1 MEMPAIRRRPLPV
14 EWLLQPGKQRV
25 HVLFLHTAREWS
37 GTARL
42 FARAGRGISER
53 GAKVTLL
60 VTPDS
65 NVHLA
70 VSPRRDPG
78 QARHTPIPE
87 PFEII
92 PFATDGLFF
101 SAARRLKR
109 IFRRWDAD
117 AIFVTTDREHL
128 IAATAC
134 WMSSNGSVVR
144 WTPAG
149 KKLEM
154 GVSGRWA
161 NRLAR
166 TSYLF
171 ASEKDRRIAIIPK
184 NAIESSVAEIGV
196 DVATYPADDGKV
208 EVEPASDQKSASD
221 QRPVNDQK
229 LVNDQKPAEELKY
242 IVCVY
247 DPTSRGRAAT
257 AIRTMSMLSP
267 RHPNLRLMIVGP
279 GSDDEDLRMQAA
291 ALRVLHIVSFLGERD
306 DVVSLMQGAHLGW
319 VVADA
324 DTGVYG
330 VLDLMALGIPTVA
343 SEDGVAQRYI
353 ANGISGT
360 LYPPDDSAS
369 TAAAVAGM
377 LNREDARET
386 MGKAAR
392 TRVAREFPETQM
404 IEGFDRAA
412 NNARTKGRSQG

>member
-1 MEMPAIRRRPLPV
+1 L
-14 EWLLQPGKQRV
+14 

-65 NVHLA
+65 NVHQA
-70 VSPRRDPG
+70 VSPRRDPN
-78 QARHTPIPE
+78 QPKNTPIPE

-92 PFATDGLFF
+92 PFSTEGLFF
-101 SAARRLKR
+101 PAARRLRK

-117 AIFVTTDREHL
+117 SIFVTTDHEHL

-134 WMSSNGSVVR
+134 RLTGSGSIVR

-149 KKLEM
+149 RTLEL
-154 GVSGRWA
+154 GLGGRFAGW
-161 NRLAR
+161 LTR

-171 ASEKDRRIAIIPK
+171 ASETDRRASTIPK
-184 NAIESSVAEIGV
+184 NAIESGVAEIGV
-196 DVATYPADDGKV
+196 DVTTYPANGAKTAGG
-208 EVEPASDQKSASD
+208 EGAATGSGGAQPL
-221 QRPVNDQK
+221 N
-229 LVNDQKPAEELKY
+229 Y

-257 AIRTMSMLSP
+257 AIRTISMLAP
-267 RHPNLRLMIVGP
+267 RHPNLRLMIVGQ

-291 ALRVLHIVSFLGERD
+291 ALRVLHLVSFLGERD
-306 DVVSLMQGAHLGW
+306 DQISLMQDAHLGW
-319 VVADA
+319 VVADG
-324 DTGVYG
+324 DTGAYG
-330 VLDLMALGIPTVA
+330 ILDLMALGIPTVA
-343 SEDGVAQRYI
+343 SEGGIAQRYI
-353 ANGISGT
+353 AHGISGA

-377 LNREDARET
+377 LKSEEDRVA

-392 TRVAREFPETQM
+392 TRVAREFPESQT
-404 IEGFDRAA
+404 IEAFDRAA
-412 NNARTKGRSQG
+412 NTARTQGRRSG

>member
-1 MEMPAIRRRPLPV
+1 MERPAIRRRPLPA

-92 PFATDGLFF
+92 PFTTDGLFF

-134 WMSSNGSVVR
+134 WMSRNGSVVR

-149 KKLEM
+149 KKLDM
-154 GVSGRWA
+154 GVSGKWA

-171 ASEKDRRIAIIPK
+171 ASEKDRRIAIIPR

-196 DVATYPADDGKV
+196 DVSTYPSTDDKP
-208 EVEPASDQKSASD
+208 EVAQAEP
-221 QRPVNDQK
+221 PT
-229 LVNDQKPAEELKY
+229 DQKPAEPLKY

-291 ALRVLHIVSFLGERD
+291 ALRVLHLVSFLGERD
-306 DVVSLMQGAHLGW
+306 DVVSLMQDAHLGW
-319 VVADA
+319 VVAEA

-330 VLDLMALGIPTVA
+330 ILDLMALGIPTVA

>member
-1 MEMPAIRRRPLPV
+1 M
-14 EWLLQPGKQRV
+14 

-78 QARHTPIPE
+78 QPRHTPIPE

-92 PFATDGLFF
+92 PLPTEGWFL
-101 SAARRLKR
+101 SAARRLRK

-134 WMSSNGSVVR
+134 WLSRNGAVVR
-144 WTPAG
+144 WTPVG
-149 KKLEM
+149 QKLEL
-154 GVSGRWA
+154 GFAGRWGT
-161 NRLAR
+161 RLAR
-166 TSYLF
+166 TTYLF
-171 ASEKDRRIAIIPK
+171 ASEADRRAARLPK
-184 NAIESSVAEIGV
+184 NAAGADIAEIGV
-196 DVATYPADDGKV
+196 DVSSYPSKEERAQSAEGDAAG
-208 EVEPASDQKSASD
+208 DQK
-221 QRPVNDQK
+221 QGEPLR
-229 LVNDQKPAEELKY
+229 Y

-257 AIRTMSMLSP
+257 AIRTISMLAP
-267 RHPNLRLMIVGP
+267 RHPNLRLMFVGP

-291 ALRVLHIVSFLGERD
+291 ALRVLHLVSFLGERD
-306 DVVSLMQGAHLGW
+306 DVVSLMQDAHLGW
-319 VVADA
+319 VVAEA
-324 DTGVYG
+324 DTGAYG
-330 VLDLMALGIPTVA
+330 ILDLMALAIPTVA
-343 SEDGVAQRYI
+343 AESGVAQRYI
-353 ANGISGT
+353 ANGISGA
-360 LYPPDDSAS
+360 LYPQDDSAS
-369 TAAAVAGM
+369 TAATVAGM
-377 LNREDARET
+377 LLSDETREA

-392 TRVAREFPETQM
+392 TRVAREFPETST

-412 NNARTKGRSQG
+412 NSARSRGRRQG

>member
-1 MEMPAIRRRPLPV
+1 
-14 EWLLQPGKQRV
+14 
-25 HVLFLHTAREWS
+25 
-37 GTARL
+37 
-42 FARAGRGISER
+42 
-53 GAKVTLL
+53 VTLL
-60 VTPDS
+60 VAPDS

-78 QARHTPIPE
+78 QPRHTPIPE

-92 PFATDGLFF
+92 PFSMEGWFLV
-101 SAARRLKR
+101 AARRLRK

-117 AIFVTTDREHL
+117 AVFVSTDHEHL

-134 WMSSNGSVVR
+134 WLSRNGSVVR

-154 GVSGRWA
+154 GMSGHWA
-161 NRLAR
+161 TRLAR

-171 ASEKDRRIAIIPK
+171 ASEADRRAATIPK

-196 DVATYPADDGKV
+196 DVAGYPANGVKSPSTEAD
-208 EVEPASDQKSASD
+208 SASD
-221 QRPVNDQK
+221 QQQTEP
-229 LVNDQKPAEELKY
+229 LKY

-267 RHPNLRLMIVGP
+267 RHPNLRLIIVGP

-291 ALRVLHIVSFLGERD
+291 ALRVLHLVSFLGDRD
-306 DVVSLMQGAHLGW
+306 DAISLMRDAHLGW

-324 DTGVYG
+324 DTGAYG
-330 VLDLMALGIPTVA
+330 ILDMMALGIPTVA

-353 ANGISGT
+353 ANGISGA

-369 TAAAVAGM
+369 TAATVAGM
-377 LNREDARET
+377 LMSEDARET

-392 TRVAREFPETQM
+392 TRVAREFPESQM

-412 NNARTKGRSQG
+412 NSARTRGRREG

>member
-1 MEMPAIRRRPLPV
+1 
-14 EWLLQPGKQRV
+14 V

-154 GVSGRWA
+154 GISGRWA
-161 NRLAR
+161 SRLAK

-184 NAIESSVAEIGV
+184 SAIESSVAEIGV
-196 DVATYPADDGKV
+196 DVSTYPSTDGKPEAV
-208 EVEPASDQKSASD
+208 AAEPASDQS
-221 QRPVNDQK
+221 
-229 LVNDQKPAEELKY
+229 PADSLKY

-291 ALRVLHIVSFLGERD
+291 ALRVLHLVSFLGERD
-306 DVVSLMQGAHLGW
+306 DVVSLMQDAYLGW

-330 VLDLMALGIPTVA
+330 ILDLMALGIPTVA

>member
-1 MEMPAIRRRPLPV
+1 MERPAIRRRPLPA

-196 DVATYPADDGKV
+196 DVATYPTDDSKPTAADAEG
-208 EVEPASDQKSASD
+208 SG
-221 QRPVNDQK
+221 
-229 LVNDQKPAEELKY
+229 DQKPAEELKY

-306 DVVSLMQGAHLGW
+306 DVVSLMQDAHLGW

>member
-1 MEMPAIRRRPLPV
+1 
-14 EWLLQPGKQRV
+14 V
-25 HVLFLHTAREWS
+25 HVLFLHSAREWS

-60 VTPDS
+60 VAPDS

-92 PFATDGLFF
+92 PFSTEGLFF
-101 SAARRLKR
+101 AAARRLKS

-134 WMSSNGSVVR
+134 WMARNGSVVR

-154 GVSGRWA
+154 SMSGRWA
-161 NRLAR
+161 ARLAR

-171 ASEKDRRIAIIPK
+171 ASEKDRRVADIPK
-184 NAIESSVAEIGV
+184 NAIDSTVAEIGV
-196 DVATYPADDGKV
+196 DVSTYPANGAKNPPA
-208 EVEPASDQKSASD
+208 EQESASDQK
-221 QRPVNDQK
+221 Q
-229 LVNDQKPAEELKY
+229 AEPLKY

-291 ALRVLHIVSFLGERD
+291 ALRVLHLVSFLGERD
-306 DVVSLMQGAHLGW
+306 DVISLMQDAHLGW

-324 DTGVYG
+324 DTAAYG
-330 VLDLMALGIPTVA
+330 ILDLMALGIPTVA
-343 SEDGVAQRYI
+343 SDDGVAQRYI
-353 ANGISGT
+353 ANGISGA

-369 TAAAVAGM
+369 TAATVAGM
-377 LNREDARET
+377 LTSEDARET

-392 TRVAREFPETQM
+392 TRVAREFPETEM

-412 NNARTKGRSQG
+412 NNARTKGRRQG

>member
-1 MEMPAIRRRPLPV
+1 M
-14 EWLLQPGKQRV
+14 

-78 QARHTPIPE
+78 QPRHTPIPE

-92 PFATDGLFF
+92 PLPTDGWFM
-101 SAARRLKR
+101 SAARRLRR

-134 WMSSNGSVVR
+134 WMSRNGAVVR

-149 KKLEM
+149 QKLSL
-154 GVSGRWA
+154 GFSGRVA
-161 NRLAR
+161 SRLAR
-166 TSYLF
+166 TWYLF
-171 ASEKDRRIAIIPK
+171 ANDADRRIADLPK
-184 NAIESSVAEIGV
+184 NAAGADLAEIGV
-196 DVATYPADDGKV
+196 DVSTYPTDG
-208 EVEPASDQKSASD
+208 EDVEPGEGESATD
-221 QRPVNDQK
+221 K
-229 LVNDQKPAEELKY
+229 KEAEPLRY
-242 IVCVY
+242 VVCVY

-257 AIRTMSMLSP
+257 AIRTISMLAP

-291 ALRVLHIVSFLGERD
+291 ALRVLHLVSFLGERD
-306 DVVSLMQGAHLGW
+306 DVINLMRDAHLGW
-319 VVADA
+319 VVADG
-324 DTGVYG
+324 DTGAYG
-330 VLDLMALGIPTVA
+330 ILDLMGLGIPTVA
-343 SEDGVAQRYI
+343 SETGVAQRYI
-353 ANGISGT
+353 ANGISGA
-360 LYPPDDSAS
+360 LYPADDSAS
-369 TAAAVAGM
+369 TAATVAGM
-377 LNREDARET
+377 LLSDDVREA

-392 TRVAREFPETQM
+392 VRVAREFPESEM

-412 NNARTKGRSQG
+412 NNARSRGRRQG

>member
-1 MEMPAIRRRPLPV
+1 M
-14 EWLLQPGKQRV
+14 
-25 HVLFLHTAREWS
+25 HVLFLHSAREWS

-42 FARAGRGISER
+42 FARAARGISER

-78 QARHTPIPE
+78 QPRHTPIPE

-92 PFATDGLFF
+92 PFSTEGLFF
-101 SAARRLKR
+101 AAARRLRK

-134 WMSSNGSVVR
+134 WMSGNGSVVR

-149 KKLEM
+149 QVLEM
-154 GVSGRWA
+154 GIMGRWA
-161 NRLAR
+161 SRLAK
-166 TSYLF
+166 TAYLF
-171 ASEKDRRIAIIPK
+171 ASETDRSAASVPK
-184 NAIESSVAEIGV
+184 NAIDSSVAEIGV
-196 DVATYPADDGKV
+196 DVSTYPTDGSRAPTA
-208 EVEPASDQKSASD
+208 EGDSASDQK
-221 QRPVNDQK
+221 QTEP
-229 LVNDQKPAEELKY
+229 LKY

-257 AIRTMSMLSP
+257 AIRTVSMLSP
-267 RHPNLRLMIVGP
+267 RHPNLRLIIVGP

-291 ALRVLHIVSFLGERD
+291 ALRVLHLVSFLGERD
-306 DVVSLMQGAHLGW
+306 DVINLMRDAHLGW

-324 DTGVYG
+324 DTGAYG
-330 VLDLMALGIPTVA
+330 ILDLMALGIPTVA

-353 ANGISGT
+353 ANGISGA

-369 TAAAVAGM
+369 TAATVAGM
-377 LNREDARET
+377 LLSEGDRET

-392 TRVAREFPETQM
+392 TRVAREFPETEM

-412 NNARTKGRSQG
+412 NNARTRGRRQR

>member
-1 MEMPAIRRRPLPV
+1 L
-14 EWLLQPGKQRV
+14 

-78 QARHTPIPE
+78 QPRHTPIPE

-92 PFATDGLFF
+92 PFSTDGWFF
-101 SAARRLKR
+101 TAARRLRR

-117 AIFVTTDREHL
+117 TIFVSTDREHL

-134 WMSSNGSVVR
+134 WMSRNGSVVR

-149 KKLEM
+149 RKLEM
-154 GVSGRWA
+154 GSSGRWGA
-161 NRLAR
+161 RLAR

-171 ASEKDRRIAIIPK
+171 ASETDRRASSLPK
-184 NAIESSVAEIGV
+184 NAVDASVAQIGV
-196 DVATYPADDGKV
+196 DVSTYPADGARPPAA
-208 EVEPASDQKSASD
+208 EGEPATAT
-221 QRPVNDQK
+221 N
-229 LVNDQKPAEELKY
+229 PALKF
-242 IVCVY
+242 IVCIY

-257 AIRTMSMLSP
+257 AIRTISMLAP
-267 RHPNLRLMIVGP
+267 RHPNLRLIIVGP

-291 ALRVLHIVSFLGERD
+291 ALRVLHLVSFLGERD
-306 DVVSLMQGAHLGW
+306 DVISLMRDAALGW

-324 DTGVYG
+324 DTGAYG
-330 VLDLMALGIPTVA
+330 VLDLMAVGIPTVS
-343 SEDGVAQRYI
+343 SEGGVAQRYI
-353 ANGISGT
+353 ANGISGA

-369 TAAAVAGM
+369 TAATVAGM
-377 LNREDARET
+377 LLSDETREA

-392 TRVAREFPETQM
+392 TRVAREFPETEM

-412 NNARTKGRSQG
+412 NSARTRGRR

>member
-1 MEMPAIRRRPLPV
+1 
-14 EWLLQPGKQRV
+14 V

-42 FARAGRGISER
+42 FARAARGVSER

-78 QARHTPIPE
+78 QPRHTPIPE

-92 PFATDGLFF
+92 PFSAEGWFF
-101 SAARRLKR
+101 SAARRLKN

-117 AIFVTTDREHL
+117 SIFVATDREHL

-134 WMSSNGSVVR
+134 RLSGNGSVIR

-149 KKLEM
+149 RKLEM
-154 GVSGRWA
+154 SFAGRCGA
-161 NRLAR
+161 RLTR

-171 ASEKDRRIAIIPK
+171 ASEKDRRMANVPK
-184 NAIESSVAEIGV
+184 NAIESAVAEIGV
-196 DVATYPADDGKV
+196 DLASYPTNGGKGPIVEGDSATEQKQA
-208 EVEPASDQKSASD
+208 EP
-221 QRPVNDQK
+221 
-229 LVNDQKPAEELKY
+229 LKY

-291 ALRVLHIVSFLGERD
+291 ALRVLHLVSFLGDRD
-306 DVVSLMQGAHLGW
+306 DVVSLMRDAHLGW

-324 DTGVYG
+324 DTGAYG
-330 VLDLMALGIPTVA
+330 ILDLMALGVPTVA
-343 SEDGVAQRYI
+343 SEDGIAQRYI
-353 ANGISGT
+353 ANGISGA

-369 TAAAVAGM
+369 TAATVAGM
-377 LNREDARET
+377 LVSEDARET

-392 TRVAREFPETQM
+392 TRVAREFPESQM

-412 NNARTKGRSQG
+412 NNARTQGRHRE

>member
-1 MEMPAIRRRPLPV
+1 
-14 EWLLQPGKQRV
+14 V
-25 HVLFLHTAREWS
+25 HVLFLHSAREWS

-42 FARAGRGISER
+42 FARAARGISER

-78 QARHTPIPE
+78 QPRHTPIPE

-92 PFATDGLFF
+92 PFSTEGLFF
-101 SAARRLKR
+101 AAARRLRK

-134 WMSSNGSVVR
+134 WMSRNGSVVR

-149 KKLEM
+149 QILKM
-154 GVSGRWA
+154 GIMGRWA
-161 NRLAR
+161 SRLAK
-166 TSYLF
+166 TAYLF
-171 ASEKDRRIAIIPK
+171 ASETDRSEAKVPK
-184 NAIESSVAEIGV
+184 NAIDSSVAEIGV
-196 DVATYPADDGKV
+196 DVSTYPTDGSRAPTA
-208 EVEPASDQKSASD
+208 EGDSASDQKQAG
-221 QRPVNDQK
+221 P
-229 LVNDQKPAEELKY
+229 LKY

-247 DPTSRGRAAT
+247 DPSSRGRAAT
-257 AIRTMSMLSP
+257 AIRTVSMLAP
-267 RHPNLRLMIVGP
+267 RHPNLRLIIVGP

-291 ALRVLHIVSFLGERD
+291 ALRVLHLVSFLGERD
-306 DVVSLMQGAHLGW
+306 DVINLMRDAHLGW

-324 DTGVYG
+324 DTGAYG
-330 VLDLMALGIPTVA
+330 ILDLMALGIPTVA

-353 ANGISGT
+353 ANGISGA

-369 TAAAVAGM
+369 TAATVAGM
-377 LNREDARET
+377 LLSEGDRET

-392 TRVAREFPETQM
+392 TRVAREFPETEM

-412 NNARTKGRSQG
+412 NNARTRGRRQR

>member
-1 MEMPAIRRRPLPV
+1 M
-14 EWLLQPGKQRV
+14 
-25 HVLFLHTAREWS
+25 HVLFLHSAREWS

-42 FARAGRGISER
+42 FARAARGISER

-78 QARHTPIPE
+78 QPRHTPIPE

-92 PFATDGLFF
+92 PFSTEGLFF
-101 SAARRLKR
+101 AAARRLRK

-134 WMSSNGSVVR
+134 WMSRNGSVVR

-149 KKLEM
+149 QVLEM
-154 GVSGRWA
+154 GIMGRWA
-161 NRLAR
+161 SRLAK
-166 TSYLF
+166 TAYLF
-171 ASEKDRRIAIIPK
+171 ASETDRSEAKVPK
-184 NAIESSVAEIGV
+184 NAIDSSVAEIGV
-196 DVATYPADDGKV
+196 DVSTYPTDGSRAPTAEGDLAGDKKRT
-208 EVEPASDQKSASD
+208 EP
-221 QRPVNDQK
+221 
-229 LVNDQKPAEELKY
+229 LKY

-257 AIRTMSMLSP
+257 AIRTVSMLSP
-267 RHPNLRLMIVGP
+267 RHPNLRLIIVGP

-291 ALRVLHIVSFLGERD
+291 ALRVLHLVSFLGERD
-306 DVVSLMQGAHLGW
+306 DVINLMRDAHLGW

-324 DTGVYG
+324 DTGAYG
-330 VLDLMALGIPTVA
+330 ILDLMALGIPTVA

-353 ANGISGT
+353 ANGISGA

-369 TAAAVAGM
+369 TAATVAGM
-377 LNREDARET
+377 LLSEDDRET

-392 TRVAREFPETQM
+392 TRVAREFPETEM

-412 NNARTKGRSQG
+412 NNARTRGRR

>member
-1 MEMPAIRRRPLPV
+1 M
-14 EWLLQPGKQRV
+14 

-70 VSPRRDPG
+70 VSPRRDPN
-78 QARHTPIPE
+78 QPRHTPIPE

-92 PFATDGLFF
+92 PFATDSWFIV
-101 SAARRLKR
+101 AARRLRR

-154 GVSGRWA
+154 GFSGRWA
-161 NRLAR
+161 ARLAR

-171 ASEKDRRIAIIPK
+171 SSETDRRAASIPK
-184 NAIESSVAEIGV
+184 NAVDASVAEIGI
-196 DVATYPADDGKV
+196 DVSTYPTDGAKTPPP
-208 EVEPASDQKSASD
+208 EGDSASDQKDSTPL
-221 QRPVNDQK
+221 R
-229 LVNDQKPAEELKY
+229 Y

-257 AIRTMSMLSP
+257 AIRTISMLAP
-267 RHPNLRLMIVGP
+267 RHANLRLIIVGP

-291 ALRVLHIVSFLGERD
+291 ALRVLHLVSFLGERD
-306 DVVSLMQGAHLGW
+306 DVISLMQDAHLGW
-319 VVADA
+319 VVAEA
-324 DTGVYG
+324 DTGAYG
-330 VLDLMALGIPTVA
+330 ILDLMALGIPTVA
-343 SEDGVAQRYI
+343 GEGGVAQRYI
-353 ANGISGT
+353 ANGISGA

-369 TAAAVAGM
+369 TAATVAGM
-377 LNREDARET
+377 LLSEDTRDA

-392 TRVAREFPETQM
+392 TRVAREFPETEM

-412 NNARTKGRSQG
+412 NSARTRGRR

>member
-1 MEMPAIRRRPLPV
+1 M
-14 EWLLQPGKQRV
+14 
-25 HVLFLHTAREWS
+25 HVLFLHSAREWS

-42 FARAGRGISER
+42 FARAARGISER

-78 QARHTPIPE
+78 QPRHTPIPE

-92 PFATDGLFF
+92 PFSTEGLFF
-101 SAARRLKR
+101 AAARRLRK

-134 WMSSNGSVVR
+134 WMSRNGSVVR

-149 KKLEM
+149 QILKM
-154 GVSGRWA
+154 GIMGRWA
-161 NRLAR
+161 SRLAK
-166 TSYLF
+166 TAYLF
-171 ASEKDRRIAIIPK
+171 ASETDRSEAKVPK
-184 NAIESSVAEIGV
+184 NAIDSSVAEIGV
-196 DVATYPADDGKV
+196 DVSTYPTDGSRAPTA
-208 EVEPASDQKSASD
+208 EGDSASDQKQAG
-221 QRPVNDQK
+221 P
-229 LVNDQKPAEELKY
+229 LKY

-247 DPTSRGRAAT
+247 DPSSRGRAAT
-257 AIRTMSMLSP
+257 AIRTVSMLAP
-267 RHPNLRLMIVGP
+267 RHPNLRLIIVGP

-291 ALRVLHIVSFLGERD
+291 ALRMLHLVSFLGERD
-306 DVVSLMQGAHLGW
+306 DVINLMRDAHLGW
-319 VVADA
+319 VVANA
-324 DTGVYG
+324 DTGAYG
-330 VLDLMALGIPTVA
+330 ILDLMALGIPTVA

-353 ANGISGT
+353 ANGISGA

-369 TAAAVAGM
+369 TAATVAGM
-377 LNREDARET
+377 LLSEDDRET

-392 TRVAREFPETQM
+392 TRVAREFPETEM

-412 NNARTKGRSQG
+412 NNARTRGRR

>member
-1 MEMPAIRRRPLPV
+1 
-14 EWLLQPGKQRV
+14 V
-25 HVLFLHTAREWS
+25 HVLFLHSAREWS

-42 FARAGRGISER
+42 FARAARGISER
-53 GAKVTLL
+53 GAKVTLV

-65 NVHLA
+65 NVHMA

-78 QARHTPIPE
+78 QPRHTPIPE

-92 PFATDGLFF
+92 PLSTEGLFF
-101 SAARRLKR
+101 SAARRLRR

-117 AIFVTTDREHL
+117 AVFVTTDQEHL

-134 WMSSNGSVVR
+134 WMSRNGSVVR

-149 KKLEM
+149 QKLDM
-154 GVSGRWA
+154 SLMGRWA
-161 NRLAR
+161 GRLAR

-171 ASEKDRRIAIIPK
+171 ASETDQRAANIPK
-184 NAIESSVAEIGV
+184 TAIDSSVAEIGV
-196 DVATYPADDGKV
+196 DVSTYPTNGAPEQGS
-208 EVEPASDQKSASD
+208 EPESGSDKTQTS
-221 QRPVNDQK
+221 P
-229 LVNDQKPAEELKY
+229 LKY

-257 AIRTMSMLSP
+257 AIRTVSMLAP

-291 ALRVLHIVSFLGERD
+291 ALRVLHLVSFLGERD
-306 DVVSLMQGAHLGW
+306 DVINLMRDAHLGW

-324 DTGVYG
+324 DTGAYG
-330 VLDLMALGIPTVA
+330 TLDLMALGIPAVA
-343 SEDGVAQRYI
+343 SEEGIAQRYI
-353 ANGISGT
+353 ANGISGA
-360 LYPPDDSAS
+360 LYPPDDSAT
-369 TAAAVAGM
+369 TAATVAGM
-377 LNREDARET
+377 LLSEDDREM

-392 TRVAREFPETQM
+392 TRVAREFPETEM

-412 NNARTKGRSQG
+412 YKARARGRR